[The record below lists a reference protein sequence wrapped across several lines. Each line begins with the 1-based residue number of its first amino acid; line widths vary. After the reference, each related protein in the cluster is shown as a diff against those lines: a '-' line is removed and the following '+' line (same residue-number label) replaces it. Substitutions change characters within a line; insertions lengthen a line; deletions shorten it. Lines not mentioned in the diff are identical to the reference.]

1 MRGYLIVLA
10 CLIVSCCSPDIRDP
24 SAQNSN
30 SPAIADGAAN
40 NSAGTQSGPAATTST
55 APASTEARS
64 GRNACLMQ
72 EGEVL
77 DIQSIRATGTEPFWS
92 AQVEGRCVTYM
103 TPENQSGVRV
113 WTKLSQG
120 AGDNRVWLGQL
131 NGKKFEMRV
140 RAEAGCSDGMSDDR
154 YPLAV
159 ELSVD
164 DEIRKGC
171 AKPL

>member
-1 MRGYLIVLA
+1 MRGFLIVLG
-10 CLIVSCCSPDIRDP
+10 CLIVSCCSPDVRDP
-24 SAQNSN
+24 TAQNSN
-30 SPAIADGAAN
+30 SSAIADGAAN
-40 NSAGTQSGPAATTST
+40 DGAGTQSRPAATTSA
-55 APASTEARS
+55 APASTEAHS
-64 GRNACLMQ
+64 ERNACLMQ
-72 EGEVL
+72 EDKVL
-77 DIQSIRATGTEPFWS
+77 DVQAIRAIGTEPFWS

-140 RAEAGCSDGMSDDR
+140 RAEAGCSDGMSDHR

-159 ELSVD
+159 ELAVD
-164 DEIRKGC
+164 EEIRKGC